1 MLATSLERI
10 KNTEVVSELKDD
22 KGLSPIHCLLMWA
35 GMEEMMYFFS
45 ILKCHGPIS

>member
-1 MLATSLERI
+1 MHMCGAILTGLAD
-10 KNTEVVSELKDD
+10 VAVYFD
-22 KGLSPIHCLLMWA
+22 MWA